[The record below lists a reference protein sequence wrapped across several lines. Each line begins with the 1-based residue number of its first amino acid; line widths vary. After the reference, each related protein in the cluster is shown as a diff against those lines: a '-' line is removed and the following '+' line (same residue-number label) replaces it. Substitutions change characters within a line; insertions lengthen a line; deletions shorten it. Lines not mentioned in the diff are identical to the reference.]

1 MIIKFKES
9 LKGHLIYF
17 IKTLT
22 KYNYYHFLKEKT
34 MKINNKKI

>member
-1 MIIKFKES
+1 MIVEFKES

-22 KYNYYHFLKEKT
+22 KYNYYHLKRK
-34 MKINNKKI
+34 NNENK